1 MVFSFVSKFSND
13 KLKFYK
19 ITSSEKTQLVP
30 STERTTKVLGKVVKE
45 YVYLQLVYPLN
56 RLSDES
62 FSILVEC
69 DGYSSKIRLSMKA
82 RSLKY
87 KRLTVSLKYDSSE
100 RRFVLSKN
108 KRFYDLRTISKNT
121 LNKLISKK

>member
-1 MVFSFVSKFSND
+1 MKAQ
-13 KLKFYK
+13 KK
-19 ITSSEKTQLVP
+19 I
-30 STERTTKVLGKVVKE
+30 
-45 YVYLQLVYPLN
+45 
-56 RLSDES
+56 
-62 FSILVEC
+62 
-69 DGYSSKIRLSMKA
+69 A

-100 RRFVLSKN
+100 RRFDLSKH